1 VKINILRMSIQISK
15 EGMNMSKRL
24 ILICCLLITLAIL
37 FTGCGADKTS
47 TPTNIPAPTANQE
60 RDDPAVSNQT
70 SAWVSD
76 GKISDNE
83 YTSCQSLGDL
93 KVFTRV
99 AGDSVMFG
107 LTAVSEGY
115 LSLGIDPEGSLRD
128 VDIIMCAYVDGNAV
142 VGDLGG
148 SGKHFPHP
156 YDTDEG
162 GKMDLTDISG
172 SRDGLNLTFEFKRKM
187 DTGDSEDQVLKT
199 GENKVIWAVGKTSEF
214 SGPHSR
220 KGSGSL
226 FLVSN

>member
-1 VKINILRMSIQISK
+1 
-15 EGMNMSKRL
+15 MSKK
-24 ILICCLLITLAIL
+24 LITVFIL
-37 FTGCGADKTS
+37 STLLVLLLTGCADDKS
-47 TPTNIPAPTANQE
+47 NTPANTPSPSVGQE
-60 RDDPAVSNQT
+60 EALPAVSAQT

-83 YTSCQSLGDL
+83 YTSCQSIGDL
-93 KVFTRV
+93 KVFTRM

-107 LTAVSEGY
+107 LTAVTEGY
-115 LSLGIDPEGSLRD
+115 LSLGINPEGDMSD

-142 VGDLGG
+142 IGDLGG

-156 YDTDEG
+156 YDTEAG

-172 SRDGLNLTFEFKRKM
+172 SRDGLNLIFEFKRKM
-187 DTGDSEDQVLKT
+187 DTGDSKDQVLKT
-199 GENKVIWAVGKTSEF
+199 GENRVIWAVGKTSDF

-226 FLVSN
+226 ILVSN

>member
-1 VKINILRMSIQISK
+1 
-15 EGMNMSKRL
+15 MSKKSITVI
-24 ILICCLLITLAIL
+24 ILSTLLMLL
-37 FTGCGADKTS
+37 LTGCAADKTS
-47 TPTNIPAPTANQE
+47 APANTPSPSAGQE
-60 RDDPAVSNQT
+60 EVLPAVSTQT

-83 YTSCQSLGDL
+83 YTSCQSIGDL
-93 KVFTRV
+93 KVFTSM

-107 LTAVSEGY
+107 LTAVTEGY
-115 LSLGIDPEGSLRD
+115 LSLGINPEGDMSD
-128 VDIIMCAYVDGNAV
+128 IDIIMCAYVDGNAV

-156 YDTDEG
+156 YDTEAG

-187 DTGDSEDQVLKT
+187 DTGDSKDQVLKT
-199 GENKVIWAVGKTSEF
+199 GENRVIWAVGKTSDF

-226 FLVSN
+226 ILVSN

>member
-1 VKINILRMSIQISK
+1 
-15 EGMNMSKRL
+15 MSKKSITVI
-24 ILICCLLITLAIL
+24 ILSTLLMLL
-37 FTGCGADKTS
+37 LTGCAADKSS
-47 TPTNIPAPTANQE
+47 TPANTPSPSAGQE
-60 RDDPAVSNQT
+60 EALPAVSTQT

-83 YTSCQSLGDL
+83 YTSCQSIGDL
-93 KVFTRV
+93 KVFTRM

-107 LTAVSEGY
+107 LTAVTEGY
-115 LSLGIDPEGSLRD
+115 LSLGINPEGGMSD

-156 YDTDEG
+156 YDTEAG

-187 DTGDSEDQVLKT
+187 DTGDSKDQVLKT
-199 GENKVIWAVGKTSEF
+199 GENRVIWSVGKTSDF

-226 FLVSN
+226 ILVSN